1 MPEPSAHR
9 PTVAEIDLDSLEFNF
24 RSVKNFVGE
33 EIEYMSVVKADA
45 YGHGSV
51 ECARRLAAAGT
62 DWFGVAIAEE
72 GIELRSSGIT
82 QPILCL
88 DGFWSGQESDLIE
101 HSLTPVVFR
110 PDQIRD
116 LNDAASKRGVD
127 VNVHV
132 KIDTGMGRVGVRPKD
147 VAEFAS
153 LLATLPNVNLEGL
166 MTHFAVADDLSQN
179 DFTNAQ
185 IKKFGDAVETF
196 HAHGFRPKYLDMA
209 NSPGA
214 VAHPLSRAKM
224 VRLGGV
230 LYGLGGDVLPAGIE
244 KPALRPVM
252 AVRSAIALIKT
263 IQPGETL
270 GYGRTYIADSE
281 RTIATVPIGYHD
293 GVCRSLSN
301 RGKVIIKGV
310 VAPMIGRV
318 SMDWIIVD
326 VTDVDDAKLGD
337 AVTFIG
343 SDGER
348 SILAEDIARET
359 GTISYEITCGINKR
373 VPRKYTN
380 L

>member
-1 MPEPSAHR
+1 MPESSAHR
-9 PTVAEIDLDSLEFNF
+9 PTIAEIDLDALEFNF
-24 RSVKNFVGE
+24 GSVKSFVGE

-72 GIELRSSGIT
+72 GIELRNAGIT

-110 PDQIRD
+110 PDHLRD
-116 LNDAASKRGVD
+116 LNDAALKRDVD

-132 KIDTGMGRVGVRPKD
+132 KIDTGMGRIGVRPED

-153 LLATLPNVNLEGL
+153 LLATLPNLKLEGL

-196 HAHGFRPKYLDMA
+196 HAHGFRPRYLDMA

-244 KPALRPVM
+244 KPELRPVM

-263 IQPGETL
+263 IRPGETL
-270 GYGRTYIADSE
+270 GYGRSYVAESE
-281 RTIATVPIGYHD
+281 RRIATIPIGYHD

-301 RGKVIIKGV
+301 RGKVIINGV
-310 VAPMIGRV
+310 LSPIVGRV

-326 VTDVDDAKLGD
+326 VTDISEAKLGD
-337 AVTFIG
+337 IVTVIG
-343 SDGER
+343 GDGANM
-348 SILAEDIARET
+348 IHAEDIAQLT
-359 GTISYEITCGINKR
+359 GTISYEITCGISKR
-373 VPRKYTN
+373 VPRKYISR
-380 L
+380 